1 MNISWQNDINA
12 RSKIDFQGC
21 MLLVQTQS
29 CTQKHNRL
37 LQASL
42 FLTPGNNFLV
52 NFGEKN

>member
-21 MLLVQTQS
+21 FAISADSKLYSKTS
-29 CTQKHNRL
+29 
-37 LQASL
+37 QAIASII
-42 FLTPGNNFLV
+42 LTPGNNFLV